1 MRRILN
7 SKHREVVKLEQGQMA
22 ITNVLLVSVIIMQK
36 YYVLIYFETLWQN
49 EHLTSSLFLLNELR
63 P

>member
-7 SKHREVVKLEQGQMA
+7 SKHTEVVKLEQGQMA

-36 YYVLIYFETLWQN
+36 YYVLMYFETLWQN